1 MSNGTK
7 YMKIVVIGKSGQ
19 LATELSYLA
28 SDEID
33 IICLGRNE
41 IDIEDKSAIEAKLSE
56 LKPNAV
62 INAAAY
68 TAVDL
73 AETESD
79 KANQINGYC
88 VGYLAEVCQTLS
100 LHLVHL
106 STDFVFDGTHSTPYN
121 TCDAIAPV
129 NTYGESKAIGESLL
143 LQAAPNNSCIIRTA
157 WVYSTHGNN
166 FVKTMLNRME
176 SKPELG
182 VISDQI
188 GTPTYAKTLAQ
199 ASLHAAINKLTGIY
213 HWTDQGVA
221 SWYDFAVAIQKLAFD
236 KGLISKKIPIKAI
249 TTADY
254 PTPAKRPSFSVLD
267 KSQNANTFPPE
278 LIVHWRQQLNCML
291 NDLKSRED

>member
-1 MSNGTK
+1 
-7 YMKIVVIGKSGQ
+7 MKVVVIGKSGQ
-19 LATELSYLA
+19 LATELSNLT

-33 IICLGRNE
+33 IICLGKNE

-79 KANQINGYC
+79 KAKKINGYS
-88 VGYLAEVCQTLS
+88 VGLLAEVCKLFS
-100 LHLVHL
+100 IHLIHV
-106 STDFVFDGTHSTPYN
+106 STDFVFDGTQSTPYLTDDTTSPIN
-121 TCDAIAPV
+121 M
-129 NTYGESKAIGESLL
+129 YGASKAIGEELIVKIL
-143 LQAAPNNSCIIRTA
+143 PKNSCIIRTS

-166 FVKTMLNRME
+166 FVKTMLTLME
-176 SKPELG
+176 DKPELG
-182 VISDQI
+182 IISDQI

>member
-1 MSNGTK
+1 
-7 YMKIVVIGKSGQ
+7 MKIVVIGKSGQ
-19 LATELSYLA
+19 LAAELSYLA
-28 SDEID
+28 SDQID
-33 IICLGRNE
+33 IICLGRHE
-41 IDIEDKSAIEAKLSE
+41 IDIEDKNAIAAILSE

-79 KANQINGYC
+79 KVKQINGYC
-88 VGYLAEVCQTLS
+88 VGYLAEVCQALS

-106 STDFVFDGTHSTPYN
+106 STDFVFNGTHSTPYR
-121 TCDAIAPV
+121 TDDAIAPV
-129 NTYGESKAIGESLL
+129 NTYGESKALGESLL
-143 LQAAPNNSCIIRTA
+143 LKAAPNNSCIIRTA

-166 FVKTMLNRME
+166 FVKTMLTLME
-176 SKPELG
+176 NKPELG

-199 ASLHAAINKLTGIY
+199 ASLHAAMNQLTGIY

-221 SWYDFAVAIQKLAFD
+221 SWYDFAVAIQEIALD
-236 KGLISKKIPIKAI
+236 KNLISKKILIKAI

-254 PTPAKRPSFSVLD
+254 PTPAKRPHFSVLD
-267 KSQNANTFPPE
+267 KSQNANVFPAA

-291 NDLKSRED
+291 NDLKNREN

>member
-1 MSNGTK
+1 
-7 YMKIVVIGKSGQ
+7 MKIVVIGKSGQ
-19 LATELSYLA
+19 LATELSYLT
-28 SDEID
+28 SDQIE
-33 IICLGRNE
+33 IICLGRN
-41 IDIEDKSAIEAKLSE
+41 DINFEDKNAIEAILSK

-79 KANQINGYC
+79 KAKQINGYC
-88 VGYLAEVCQTLS
+88 VGYLAEVCQALS

-106 STDFVFDGTHSTPYN
+106 STDFVFDGTHSTPYK

-166 FVKTMLNRME
+166 FVKTMLALME

-182 VISDQI
+182 IISDQI
-188 GTPTYAKTLAQ
+188 GTPTYAKTLAK
-199 ASLHAAINKLTGIY
+199 ACMHAAVEKITGIY

-221 SWYDFAVAIQKLAFD
+221 SWYDFAIAIQELALE
-236 KGLISKKIPIKAI
+236 KKLISKNIPIKAI

-254 PTPAKRPSFSVLD
+254 PTPAKRPNFSVLD
-267 KSQNANTFPPE
+267 KSKNTNTFPSD
-278 LIVHWRQQLNCML
+278 LIKHWRQQLNCML
-291 NDLKSRED
+291 NDLKNREY